1 MENSKCGCSQW
12 LLYGDCL
19 LSYRSVAP
27 VWRLSVELPFCCS
40 CTETVCWVTVLLL
53 LYGDCWVTVLLL
65 LYGDC
70 WVTVLLLLYGD
81 CWVTVLLLL
90 YGDCL
95 LSYRSVAPVWR
106 LLSYRSV
113 APNHFNGKNIADVCF
128 VLFTTILMASVQAD
142 YKYTYIHATIHIIKC
157 QHTAFFL
164 FWSYSQV
171 SAACSHT

>member
-1 MENSKCGCSQW
+1 
-12 LLYGDCL
+12 
-19 LSYRSVAP
+19 VA
-27 VWRLSVELPFCCS
+27 VHSGS

-53 LYGDCWVTVLLL
+53 LYGDCWVTVLLP
-65 LYGDC
+65 
-70 WVTVLLLLYGD
+70 
-81 CWVTVLLLL
+81 L

-106 LLSYRSV
+106 LSAELPFCCSCMDTVELPFCCSCMETVCWVTVLLLLYGYCWITVLLLLYGDCLLNYRSV